1 MKNATQT
8 LKEMIEAKEAEKNNA
23 EIALKQNFNNTLE
36 SLNPLNILKNSVTS
50 FINSSNIVNKFI
62 GIAIAAGSGYL
73 LKKVI
78 EKNSSAIMKKLSAM
92 VIEYGVINFITNNK
106 EEIKNTGIKIFNK
119 IFDLNTTSH
128 TENT

>member
-92 VIEYGVINFITNNK
+92 IIEYGIVNYVSNNK
-106 EEIKNTGIKIFNK
+106 EDIKNTGIKIFNK
-119 IFDLNTTSH
+119 IFNLDKTSP
-128 TENT
+128 ES

>member
-92 VIEYGVINFITNNK
+92 IIEYGIVNYVSNNK
-106 EEIKNTGIKIFNK
+106 EDIKNTGIKIFNK
-119 IFDLNTTSH
+119 IFNLDQTSP
-128 TENT
+128 ES